1 MNRTGNRILQSFQPS
16 TITDLPLIPASIH
29 FVGIGGVSM
38 SGLAR
43 ILHAWGYTVSG
54 SDRQASPV
62 TEQLA
67 SLGIRVQIGHDLAEL
82 AGEADILVVTPRAI
96 PGAPEEIRAAV
107 ANGAQIVRRGQLL
120 GMLANARTSIA
131 VAGSHGKS
139 STSGMVTSAL
149 TEIGVDPSYSVGAIV
164 NSTGKNA
171 DSGTGN
177 LMVVEAD
184 EFDRALL
191 WLTPDV
197 AVVTTISFD
206 HPDIFVGQ
214 SAYDQAFADFAS
226 QVRPGGTLIVS
237 ADDVGSRRLLDQL
250 SEDHDRHYS
259 IQTFAQES
267 EADWTFRRAGT
278 QWELTSPDG
287 QSHQVDLKVPGRHN
301 AANATAAVMAMVASG
316 VQFDDA
322 IRGVEAFT
330 GVGRRFELKGSVNG
344 IEVIDDYGHHPDEIS
359 ATIAGARDRYPD
371 RRIVVLFQPH
381 TFSRTAIL
389 LHEFAASLDRADLP
403 VLLDIYPAGEENTY
417 GVTSQSI
424 ADGMSKSPKVIAT
437 PGEAVTWL
445 TGQLRPGDVVITM
458 GAGDVTV
465 AGDKLLR
472 HLGAGQEP
480 ARSAPAVQARG
491 NRPIRS
497 GGRKQVETIPLPGT
511 DATVQRDVDMSLHT
525 TMRVG
530 GTADYL
536 VRASTPELL
545 EAVLGWAA
553 TEALPVTVIG
563 GGSNLLV
570 GDGGIRGLTV
580 VVRTPGQKAEALL
593 QVEDHDD
600 HVLLTVGAQA
610 PISWV
615 GRYCAEHGWSGMDWA
630 VGLPGQIG
638 GATVN
643 NAGAHGTEIKDHLVG
658 VDVFEDGDL
667 REYDAGWLAPSYRM
681 TRMKDSDRPRPWT
694 IVRSSFQLPKGDPVA
709 LVALA
714 DDHARFRRETQPTG
728 ACSGSTFANPEGDYA
743 GRLLEEA
750 GLKGYQIGTM
760 QFSPKHANW
769 VVNTGNGTARDA
781 WALIQHARSTILE
794 RYAIDLRPELE
805 RVGDHAK

>member
-1 MNRTGNRILQSFQPS
+1 MQSFQPS
-16 TITDLPLIPASIH
+16 TITELPLIPASIH
-29 FVGIGGVSM
+29 FVGVGGVSM
-38 SGLAR
+38 SGLAQ

-67 SLGIRVQIGHDLAEL
+67 SQGIRVQIGHEQAEL

-96 PGAPEEIRAAV
+96 PGAPEEIRVAV

-149 TEIGVDPSYSVGAIV
+149 TEIGADPSYSVGAVV

-171 DSGTGN
+171 DSGAGAH
-177 LMVVEAD
+177 MVVEAD

-197 AVVTTISFD
+197 AVITTISFD
-206 HPDIFVGQ
+206 HPDVFADQ
-214 SAYDQAFADFAS
+214 AAYDQAFADFAS

-237 ADDVGSRRLLDQL
+237 ADDIGCQRLLAQL
-250 SEDHDRHYS
+250 SESHDRHVS
-259 IQTFAQES
+259 IQTFGQDS
-267 EADWTFRRAGT
+267 GADWTYRRSGSH
-278 QWELTSPDG
+278 WEITSPDG
-287 QSHQVDLKVPGRHN
+287 RSLQVDLKAPGRHS
-301 AANATAAVMAMVASG
+301 AANATAAVMSMVALG
-316 VQFDDA
+316 VSTDDA
-322 IRGVEAFT
+322 IRGIEAFT

-344 IEVIDDYGHHPDEIS
+344 IDVIDDYGHHPDEIS

-389 LHEFAASLDRADLP
+389 LHEFATSLDRADLP
-403 VLLDIYPAGEENTY
+403 VLLDIYPAGEVNTY
-417 GVTSQSI
+417 GVTSHTI
-424 ADGMSKSPKVIAT
+424 ADGMAKNAEVIAT
-437 PGEAVTWL
+437 PDAAVRWL
-445 TGQLRPGDVVITM
+445 SGQLRSGDVIITM

-465 AGDKLLR
+465 VGDQLLE
-472 HLGAGQEP
+472 HLGDGREP
-480 ARSAPAVQARG
+480 AIAAPAVKPRG
-491 NRPIRS
+491 TRPIRS
-497 GGRKQVETIPLPGT
+497 GGRKKIETIPLPGT
-511 DATVQRDVDMSLHT
+511 DANIQRDVDMSLHT

-530 GTADYL
+530 GSADL
-536 VRASTPELL
+536 LFRASTPDLL
-545 EAVLGWAA
+545 EAALGWAT

-563 GGSNLLV
+563 GGSNLLI
-570 GDGGIRGLTV
+570 GDGGIRGLV
-580 VVRTPGQKAEALL
+580 IVVRTPGQKAEELL
-593 QVEDHDD
+593 QVEEHDD

-615 GRYCAEHGWSGMDWA
+615 GRYCAEQGWSGMDWA

-643 NAGAHGTEIKDHLVG
+643 NAGAHGIEIKDHLVG
-658 VDVFEDGDL
+658 VEVFEDGDL
-667 REYDAGWLAPSYRM
+667 RDYDTTWLTPSYRM
-681 TRMKDSDRPRPWT
+681 TRVKGAARPRPWS
-694 IVRSSFQLPKGDPVA
+694 ILRSRFRLLKGDPVA

-728 ACSGSTFANPEGDYA
+728 ACSGSTFANPEGAYA

-750 GLKGYQIGTM
+750 GLKGYQLGAM

-769 VVNTGNGTARDA
+769 VINTGDGSARDA
-781 WALIQHARSTILE
+781 WALIQHARSVILDQ
-794 RYAIDLRPELE
+794 YGIDLRLEVE
-805 RVGDHAK
+805 RVGEHGTMND